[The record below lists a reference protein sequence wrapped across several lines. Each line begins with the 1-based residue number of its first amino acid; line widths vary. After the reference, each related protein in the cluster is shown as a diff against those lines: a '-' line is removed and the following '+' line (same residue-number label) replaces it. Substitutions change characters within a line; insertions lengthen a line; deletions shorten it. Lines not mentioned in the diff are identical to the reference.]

1 MKNLKKIISIII
13 LICWMY
19 WYIQVN
25 AAIDLRWIQWVE
37 NITNHSL
44 QNLDSGWDIVDNV
57 ESIWFSILTIIKY
70 IVSGLLVIFLVY
82 VGIQMII
89 SMWNDEEKLSTA
101 KRQLRYTIVAIIF
114 INIPGTIYNMFVT
127 NKWQIDWRII
137 WTWSSQISQQSDNL
151 FINIFNFDRGFN
163 SWIVLFL
170 ESLIFSI
177 AIFVIMLAGIKILT
191 SRWREEEISEAKNK
205 ILWSIIW
212 LIFIWFIEAWQAFI
226 YNWQIRDWANL
237 FATIEELALFF
248 AWPVAIFFL
257 TLAWWYYIT
266 SNGDDEKVKKAKSI
280 IVNIIIATIILLAS
294 HAFLKDLITLII

>member
-13 LICWMY
+13 LICGMY

-25 AAIDLRWIQWVE
+25 AAIDLRGIQGVE

-44 QNLDSGWDIVDNV
+44 QNLDSGGDIVDNV
-57 ESIWFSILTIIKY
+57 ESIGFSILTIIKY

-89 SMWNDEEKLSTA
+89 SMGNDEEKLSTA

-127 NKWQIDWRII
+127 NKGQIDGRII
-137 WTWSSQISQQSDNL
+137 GTWSSQISQQSDNL

-163 SWIVLFL
+163 SGIVLFL

-191 SRWREEEISEAKNK
+191 SRGREEEISEAKNK
-205 ILWSIIW
+205 ILWSIIG
-212 LIFIWFIEAWQAFI
+212 LIFIGFIEAWQAFI
-226 YNWQIRDWANL
+226 YNGQIRDGANL

-248 AWPVAIFFL
+248 AGPVAIFFL
-257 TLAWWYYIT
+257 TLAGWYYIT